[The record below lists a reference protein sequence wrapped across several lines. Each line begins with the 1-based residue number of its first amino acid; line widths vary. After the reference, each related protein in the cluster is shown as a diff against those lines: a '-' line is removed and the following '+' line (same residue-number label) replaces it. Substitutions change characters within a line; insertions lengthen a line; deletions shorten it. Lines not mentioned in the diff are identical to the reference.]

1 VTGKKVLLSPEWIN
15 NLSWTDST
23 VCVDLTRGAIK
34 MRPNTTGRAPLIV
47 IVKPVFMST
56 TAGKAIG
63 WIEQLELV
71 NENILRVL
79 RIPKHAPEV
88 RAAGDPE

>member
-1 VTGKKVLLSPEWIN
+1 
-15 NLSWTDST
+15 
-23 VCVDLTRGAIK
+23 
-34 MRPNTTGRAPLIV
+34 
-47 IVKPVFMST
+47 VKPVFMST